1 MQFIPKNWIQLFL
14 LATKIYDGLV
24 LYAAT
29 IPLTVVT
36 AAQMLT
42 SKTAFKN
49 VGDTYNDART
59 DLNSAHR
66 DATAAQT
73 ELYNWLVAARGPCAP
88 KR

>member
-49 VGDTYNDART
+49 AGDTYNDARMT
-59 DLNSAHR
+59 
-66 DATAAQT
+66 
-73 ELYNWLVAARGPCAP
+73 
-88 KR
+88 